1 MKNQIT
7 GYPGYLPGLPPHLQP
22 VSNKACDY
30 YNSLYNAAHP
40 DNKYDL
46 LWGFDGYVLSSCNVT
61 PLINV
66 RDLRVCGQ
74 GRILRDVS
82 ATGPNGVIITA
93 TQTIWVVNCDPF
105 YINRRDH
112 CDLTDDIIW
121 PDCQGLGTTI
131 DGCGADISPDNPK
144 LGKPQVENGARNHCN
159 LIAIENFD
167 EIFTIEPDACYKIL
181 RKWVVI
187 DWCQYDPNVN
197 PEVGRWEF
205 TQVIK
210 VRDQVKPIVTCN
222 VGICEPAV
230 LNTQL
235 GTCVGHIRL
244 TVTATDS
251 CTPNDWLLT
260 EYKIDA
266 FNNGT
271 YDFNVGKLTRKELS
285 QGVIPSIH
293 NNPFADNPNNPFDA
307 SGTYPIGVHKIC
319 WYVEDGCGNIGQC
332 CTLLKLKIVKLQRH
346 IV

>member
-1 MKNQIT
+1 MIMLNSVARMLEKRSWLFFRVYDVDPGAGPVAPSKMNQNGSLFGRFSDCMIEVEVQDKSIPTVVAPPDIVVSCNFWFDVNVLSNPSNATFGKVVNDLAWRGKVITNDVVCSYYCEKNQIT

-131 DGCGADISPDNPK
+131 DGCGADISPDN
-144 LGKPQVENGARNHCN
+144 QSWEN
-159 LIAIENFD
+159 
-167 EIFTIEPDACYKIL
+167 
-181 RKWVVI
+181 
-187 DWCQYDPNVN
+187 
-197 PEVGRWEF
+197 
-205 TQVIK
+205 
-210 VRDQVKPIVTCN
+210 
-222 VGICEPAV
+222 
-230 LNTQL
+230 
-235 GTCVGHIRL
+235 
-244 TVTATDS
+244 
-251 CTPNDWLLT
+251 
-260 EYKIDA
+260 
-266 FNNGT
+266 
-271 YDFNVGKLTRKELS
+271 
-285 QGVIPSIH
+285 
-293 NNPFADNPNNPFDA
+293 
-307 SGTYPIGVHKIC
+307 
-319 WYVEDGCGNIGQC
+319 
-332 CTLLKLKIVKLQRH
+332 LKLKMVQEI
-346 IV
+346 IAI